1 MPVRVKCRCGQELT
15 LRYGEWVYFLIGL
28 VLLCLVSNS
37 VALLLLY
44 FRLEELSGAP
54 LRSSAAGAASAES
67 VLSPPEA
74 KAQSAKA
81 EPDANPPSGAIPET
95 DLPAKPASA
104 PERKSSRA
112 ERPLMPRPPDARETG
127 AAPEASPPA
136 SGAGVPPP
144 AAEPA
149 RLLASAVDEEPWASA
164 PWREGSPPP
173 KAAAKRKADGPGR
186 GSWLRLEPLVRLC
199 MLDLLRGDPIAF
211 YGFLH
216 DPDPRIRMRA
226 VEAVLSEPV
235 APGESDLLART
246 RALARAALPELDDGS
261 AVRIRDALE
270 LPSGDAEEAE
280 EAALLREALDAVDR
294 SIEQALQAA
303 DAGALRRAL
312 ESTRARGLDVV
323 LLVDATRSMEN
334 LYHAL
339 DLDLSWMLPALEWG
353 FPDIQVGLVLYRD
366 DVETSKGFS
375 RPSDRELAASLRG
388 SRAEGGGDVPEG
400 VHHALRHALSL
411 GRFAWR
417 KTSEKHIVVVG
428 DAPAPFKDQRSVL
441 WLVSRAREEGG
452 FRFHVLAPSLE
463 DGKPEAFLSDLAKEG
478 GGVYTRVSEGISP
491 GEEIVRSLLPREAA
505 PALEPLPASLHALF
519 EPARDP
525 PSPTRKKG

>member
-67 VLSPPEA
+67 ILSPPEA

-164 PWREGSPPP
+164 PWREGSLPPEGGGEAQGGWARTGLL
-173 KAAAKRKADGPGR
+173 AAPGAARQALHARSPPGR
-186 GSWLRLEPLVRLC
+186 PDRILRVSPRP
-199 MLDLLRGDPIAF
+199 RPQ
-211 YGFLH
+211 
-216 DPDPRIRMRA
+216 DPDACRRGGPLRA
-226 VEAVLSEPV
+226 C
-235 APGESDLLART
+235 
-246 RALARAALPELDDGS
+246 
-261 AVRIRDALE
+261 
-270 LPSGDAEEAE
+270 
-280 EAALLREALDAVDR
+280 
-294 SIEQALQAA
+294 
-303 DAGALRRAL
+303 
-312 ESTRARGLDVV
+312 RARGK
-323 LLVDATRSMEN
+323 RSPRADEG
-334 LYHAL
+334 AG
-339 DLDLSWMLPALEWG
+339 A
-353 FPDIQVGLVLYRD
+353 RC
-366 DVETSKGFS
+366 
-375 RPSDRELAASLRG
+375 PSG
-388 SRAEGGGDVPEG
+388 
-400 VHHALRHALSL
+400 
-411 GRFAWR
+411 
-417 KTSEKHIVVVG
+417 
-428 DAPAPFKDQRSVL
+428 
-441 WLVSRAREEGG
+441 AR
-452 FRFHVLAPSLE
+452 
-463 DGKPEAFLSDLAKEG
+463 
-478 GGVYTRVSEGISP
+478 
-491 GEEIVRSLLPREAA
+491 
-505 PALEPLPASLHALF
+505 
-519 EPARDP
+519 
-525 PSPTRKKG
+525 